1 MTGCCFCDRAWVELP
16 PEELPL
22 AGCSELV
29 PWGPKTTPRDV
40 AHAHCA
46 GIMDYG
52 GCPACG
58 GYY

>member
-1 MTGCCFCDRAWVELP
+1 VELP